1 MFPGN
6 KDSITDRRLG
16 LEGHELAPRGSI
28 IRRMSSET
36 RLRFWTRDSSILLGG
51 FFVTIFLIVYIWWP
65 LAEEYLAYVD
75 WNGPWWLYMDW
86 LLLGVF
92 LFMSITIIARANLK
106 TDLLIVFVG
115 TCGGLAIE
123 SWGTQTN
130 LWHYYTAERPPL
142 WIIPAW
148 PIASL
153 SIDRI
158 TRLLDYG
165 LRRLLSSDRS
175 PETSDSVFKIFYWL
189 TFASFLGLMLAFV
202 SPTFDKSHTWLSL
215 FLCILL
221 ILTPTDH
228 RFAFLTFVAG
238 AGLGYYLELWGTT
251 RECWTY
257 YTYQTPPLF
266 AVLAHGM
273 AAVAFWRAGLV
284 FKKIRGRFGF
294 SKPQQA
300 EVTEKA

>member
-1 MFPGN
+1 M
-6 KDSITDRRLG
+6 
-16 LEGHELAPRGSI
+16 AQ
-28 IRRMSSET
+28 IRT
-36 RLRFWTRDSSILLGG
+36 AFKHFWTRDSSILLGG
-51 FFVTIFLIVYIWWP
+51 FLLTIFLIVYIWWP
-65 LAEEYLAYVD
+65 LAEEYLKYVD
-75 WNGPWWLYMDW
+75 WDGEWWRYMDW
-86 LLLGVF
+86 LLLGIF
-92 LFMSITIIARANLK
+92 GFMSVTIIARANLK
-106 TDLLIVFVG
+106 IDLLIVFVG
-115 TCGGLAIE
+115 ICGGLAIE

-165 LRRLLSSDRS
+165 LRRLPSSVQSQGTLRS
-175 PETSDSVFKIFYWL
+175 LYWI
-189 TFASFLGLMLAFV
+189 TFASFLSLMLVFV
-202 SPTFDKSHTWLSL
+202 APTFDKSYTWLAIT
-215 FLCILL
+215 LCILL

-228 RFAFLTFVAG
+228 RFALLTFIAG
-238 AGLGYYLELWGTT
+238 SGLGYYLELWGTT

-273 AAVAFWRAGLV
+273 AAVAFWRAGLML
-284 FKKIRGRFGF
+284 KMLWGRFRF

-300 EVTEKA
+300 QTMEEA